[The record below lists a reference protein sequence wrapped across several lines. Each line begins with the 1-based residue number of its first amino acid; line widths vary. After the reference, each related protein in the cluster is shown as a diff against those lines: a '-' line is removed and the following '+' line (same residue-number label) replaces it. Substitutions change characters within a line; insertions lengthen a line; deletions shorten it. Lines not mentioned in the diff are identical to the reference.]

1 MLDNDCVKI
10 LSSKLTFWDKLTE
23 EQKNLFCRYTSP
35 AVYEKGENIHGS
47 TGNCTGGILIK
58 SGCVRTYMLSDEGKE
73 ITLYRLYP
81 GDICMLSASCVIKAI
96 TFDVFIDAEEKSEVF
111 IINSKIFSEI
121 SEKNIYVENFALN
134 IAAER
139 FSDVIWAM
147 QQILFMSFDK
157 RLAIFLSDEAAK
169 TGSSTINLTHEQIA
183 KYMGSARE
191 VVSRMLK
198 YFASEGIV
206 ELYRGGIKIVD
217 MEKLIEIAE

>member
-1 MLDNDCVKI
+1 
-10 LSSKLTFWDKLTE
+10 
-23 EQKNLFCRYTSP
+23 
-35 AVYEKGENIHGS
+35 
-47 TGNCTGGILIK
+47 
-58 SGCVRTYMLSDEGKE
+58 
-73 ITLYRLYP
+73 
-81 GDICMLSASCVIKAI
+81 
-96 TFDVFIDAEEKSEVF
+96 
-111 IINSKIFSEI
+111 
-121 SEKNIYVENFALN
+121 
-134 IAAER
+134 
-139 FSDVIWAM
+139 
-147 QQILFMSFDK
+147 MSFDK